1 LKRHLNDLS
10 LIGYL
15 FIGTAVILI
24 PSIMPSITK
33 EFTAAGLTLT
43 AIGLI
48 VPARSVGAI
57 IGNFLSGVSSDLLGR
72 WRLVWIS
79 AFILS
84 AALAL
89 SALSHL
95 WIIFVAGFILNNVAQ
110 AALSTSINALVAD
123 GNRDA
128 RARALNK
135 LHAVYGFGAAV
146 SPLVIGF
153 LLDRGVEW
161 RWALGGTS
169 IIWCVYGIV
178 TCILSRGEEIIER
191 RAKSDNLDFSMLR
204 EGPFLS
210 LFVICFAY
218 NGIAT
223 SLLVWVATYMQ
234 EWGSLSIFWSVAM
247 VSLFYVALTI
257 GRTICA
263 AYSER
268 IGYATT
274 LLILLVGVTIS
285 YPLIVIG
292 IHPYVAVA
300 GIFLSGLFFSGF
312 FPMSLAYGSRL
323 YTQQTGTITGTLNIA
338 MTFGAT
344 FPPIWTG
351 YIADQWG
358 LRAALAFNCFMLIP
372 LIFLGVYLLRIENRQ
387 LKVQEAPAAT

>member
-1 LKRHLNDLS
+1 MKRYLNDLS

-15 FIGTAVILI
+15 FIGTAVILV
-24 PSIMPSITK
+24 PSVMPSITK

-43 AIGLI
+43 AIGLL
-48 VPARSVGAI
+48 VPLRQIGAI
-57 IGNFLSGVSSDLLGR
+57 AGNFLSGISSDLVGR

-84 AALAL
+84 GALAI
-89 SALSHL
+89 SALSHIWL
-95 WIIFVAGFILNNVAQ
+95 IFVAGFILNNVAQ
-110 AALSTSINALVAD
+110 ASLSTSINALVAD

-135 LHAVYGFGAAV
+135 LHAVYGFGAAI

-169 IIWCVYGIV
+169 LIWLIYGIV
-178 TCILSRGEEIIER
+178 TCILSRGEETAAGL
-191 RAKSDNLDFSMLR
+191 AKSDKLDFTMLR

-234 EWGSLSIFWSVAM
+234 QSAGLSIFWSVAM
-247 VSLFYVALTI
+247 VSLFYIALTI

-268 IGYATT
+268 IGYAMT
-274 LLILLVGVTIS
+274 LLILLTGVTFS

-323 YTQQTGTITGTLNIA
+323 YPQQTGTITGTLNIS

-358 LRAALAFNCFMLIP
+358 LHAALAFNCFMLVP
-372 LIFLGVYLLRIENRQ
+372 LIFLGIYLLRIENRQ
-387 LKVQEAPAAT
+387 PKVQEAPAAT